1 MLALHIAPTPFFAD
15 RGCHIRIRNEIE
27 ALRDS
32 GVRVILC
39 TYPLGADQEGIDIR
53 RYGAQSHQAAFDQG
67 TAFGIEGRGRI
78 IHGDRLWHGVARHMR
93 SKIDVG
99 AT

>member
-39 TYPLGADQEGIDIR
+39 TYQLGDDQEGIDIR
-53 RYGAQSHQAAFDQG
+53 R
-67 TAFGIEGRGRI
+67 TARI
-78 IHGDRLWHGVARHMR
+78 PG
-93 SKIDVG
+93 
-99 AT
+99 